1 MAEEY
6 EAQMAMMAAKEKADA
21 DKIASRKSAG
31 DQLNTLMDDGGDDF
45 LKKWSGPM
53 LLGPLVPFIFSA
65 FICVGGEII
74 LTLKEGQCNFP
85 IDLVVQSQI
94 VVSYLFILVYSW
106 IWLGD
111 AFYIEI
117 ETLGIKK
124 AVLYPFQS
132 MKWLMFYYFV
142 IFITAMI
149 IMAVA
154 TAILNLAFL
163 CLSSTPKLYSFLAFV
178 LTIYWIMFVIIML
191 KMIGLSFGSSIASFI
206 KEKTT
211 APSQN
216 EVYERIFRKTFAD
229 FDREKLM
236 QVDAVDFPQLLQEL
250 GVYIPDEE
258 QPALLRTLDPEKS
271 GKISFD
277 NMFEWFQKINATTV
291 DDGKDDDDD
300 DDDDVISQFQ
310 NKKGR

>member
-1 MAEEY
+1 
-6 EAQMAMMAAKEKADA
+6 MAMMAAKEKADA
-21 DKIASRKSAG
+21 DKIANRKSAG
-31 DQLNTLMDDGGDDF
+31 EHINTLMDDGGDDF

-53 LLGPLVPFIFSA
+53 LLGPLVPFIFAA

-74 LTLKEGQCNFP
+74 LTFKEGQCNFP

-111 AFYIEI
+111 AFYFEI
-117 ETLGIKK
+117 EALGIKK
-124 AVLYPFQS
+124 AIFYPFQS
-132 MKWLMFYYFV
+132 MKWLMFYYLV
-142 IFITAMI
+142 IFTTAMI

-163 CLSSTPKLYSFLAFV
+163 CLETTPKLYSFLAFV

-191 KMIGLSFGSSIASFI
+191 KMVGLTFGSSIVSFL
-206 KEKTT
+206 KDKTT

-216 EVYERIFRKTFAD
+216 ELEERIFRKKFAD
-229 FDREKLM
+229 FDRNKEQ
-236 QVDAVDFPQLLQEL
+236 QVDAADFPQLLQEL

-271 GKISFD
+271 GKIAFD
-277 NMFEWFQKINATTV
+277 PMFEWFQKISVTSV
-291 DDGKDDDDD
+291 DDGGNNDDDDD
-300 DDDDVISQFQ
+300 DDDDDAIKQFQ
-310 NKKGR
+310 SKKGR